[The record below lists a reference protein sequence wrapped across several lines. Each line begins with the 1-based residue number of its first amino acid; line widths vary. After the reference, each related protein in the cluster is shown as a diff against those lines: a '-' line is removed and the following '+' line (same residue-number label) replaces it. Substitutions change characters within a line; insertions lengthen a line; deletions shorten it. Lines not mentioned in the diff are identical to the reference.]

1 MASNL
6 INKSILMNLD
16 THSSFLKRKK
26 KKYDFHL
33 QVQYRE
39 CQFTKK

>member
-26 KKYDFHL
+26 KYDFHL